1 MVCNMARNGIRDGN
15 GGWRLAKG
23 NMCEE
28 MRVCA
33 EAVIA

>member
-15 GGWRLAKG
+15 GGWRLAKRD
-23 NMCEE
+23 MSEE
-28 MRVCA
+28 MGVCA